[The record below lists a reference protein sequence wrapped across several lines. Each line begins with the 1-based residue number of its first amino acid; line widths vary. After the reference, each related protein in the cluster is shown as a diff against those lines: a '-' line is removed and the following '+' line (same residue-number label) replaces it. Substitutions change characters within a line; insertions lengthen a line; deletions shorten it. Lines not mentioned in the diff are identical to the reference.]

1 MYFEHSDDNK
11 DAWKETFYL
20 VYLCIIRRIE
30 FNYFQ
35 QSVIKFYIWIKQV
48 LGIQL
53 SLRTLLLYILLHL
66 YCNNISTIDFVS
78 LVVNWSHVHK
88 FMRNSRTFKH
98 TNWNLFYFSIVRIF
112 FKLDE
117 ISILESLFAAKT
129 RDRVE
134 QTSWRTIN

>member
-20 VYLCIIRRIE
+20 VYLRIIRRIE

-48 LGIQL
+48 MGIQL

-66 YCNNISTIDFVS
+66 YCNNISTIDFVF

-117 ISILESLFAAKT
+117 ISILESLFVAKT

>member
-20 VYLCIIRRIE
+20 VYLRIIRRIE

-78 LVVNWSHVHK
+78 LAVNWSHVHK

-117 ISILESLFAAKT
+117 ISILESLFVAKT